1 MVSMKVLFL
10 FLNIHLIQHAM
21 HYNYVYLFMSYLSKK
36 MLMQVADK
44 MMATSDIV
52 GAKPVLQ
59 VVLYLLQ
66 HISQKNN

>member
-1 MVSMKVLFL
+1 
-10 FLNIHLIQHAM
+10 
-21 HYNYVYLFMSYLSKK
+21 MSYLSKK

>member
-10 FLNIHLIQHAM
+10 FLKIHLIQHAM